1 MQAHRIARALQCA
14 SRDVRARWPQRCI
27 TTIRDVT
34 TIDALATIPCDQMIT
49 FSIVAHIDHGKSSLS
64 QRLLEH
70 CGNIDAA
77 AAVGQDALDTLAVE
91 RERGITVK
99 AVSASMVHD
108 YEGRTYLV
116 NLVDTPGH
124 ADFAHE
130 VVRSLGACDGALLLV
145 DAAQG
150 VEAQTLKVAD
160 AARAAGVPLLA
171 ACSKVDLPTANAV
184 DVALDVAARGLVEDP
199 EAVLA
204 VSAKSGLGVADVLDA
219 VCGAFRPP
227 ADDGA
232 RRRPLRA
239 RVLDSRYDPRRGVVS
254 VLRVVDGELREGDRV
269 RFKSADGRSYG
280 VQELGLLTPA
290 QQRTKGLVAGCVGYG
305 AAKESELP
313 DFKGSSLG
321 RFPLVSADFWTS
333 DHLLERSRSVDACSG
348 TRARG
353 TLTLKRR

>member
-1 MQAHRIARALQCA
+1 MQALRIALRCA
-14 SRDVRARWPQRCI
+14 TAARPTRWPQRCI

-108 YEGRTYLV
+108 YEGRKYLV

-145 DAAQG
+145 DACVQIKSSTRL
-150 VEAQTLKVAD
+150 QC
-160 AARAAGVPLLA
+160 ARM
-171 ACSKVDLPTANAV
+171 
-184 DVALDVAARGLVEDP
+184 RM
-199 EAVLA
+199 
-204 VSAKSGLGVADVLDA
+204 
-219 VCGAFRPP
+219 F
-227 ADDGA
+227 
-232 RRRPLRA
+232 
-239 RVLDSRYDPRRGVVS
+239 
-254 VLRVVDGELREGDRV
+254 
-269 RFKSADGRSYG
+269 
-280 VQELGLLTPA
+280 
-290 QQRTKGLVAGCVGYG
+290 
-305 AAKESELP
+305 
-313 DFKGSSLG
+313 
-321 RFPLVSADFWTS
+321 
-333 DHLLERSRSVDACSG
+333 
-348 TRARG
+348 
-353 TLTLKRR
+353 